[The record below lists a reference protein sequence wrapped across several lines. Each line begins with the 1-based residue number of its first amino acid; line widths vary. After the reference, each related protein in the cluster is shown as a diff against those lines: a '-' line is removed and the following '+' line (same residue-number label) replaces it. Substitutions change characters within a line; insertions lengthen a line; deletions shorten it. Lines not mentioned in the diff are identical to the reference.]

1 MKISVLYFCK
11 FVSAEKNMNIN
22 REKSPCTNYE
32 GRVGFRECV
41 AKSFMKTSNCKVNTE
56 FVVYRSFISE

>member
-1 MKISVLYFCK
+1 
-11 FVSAEKNMNIN
+11 MNIN

-41 AKSFMKTSNCKVNTE
+41 AKSFMKTSNCKVNTGG
-56 FVVYRSFISE
+56 VNIDRSKLS